1 MMLLPNKKGAILAT
15 SVYIDG
21 VLCADDAEI
30 TPPDI
35 EFMTATL
42 QASGEIEVPLAGLIN
57 SMELGINTQGISNRM
72 TALAQPQKH
81 KIVIN
86 AVQQVVGI
94 DGSTSNEQVKYTFTG
109 FGKKVPST
117 STKQGEASSQEY
129 TVSVLS
135 YKSVVGGEVITN
147 VNKLTGDCV
156 VNGVN
161 YGTSIRNLL

>member
-1 MMLLPNKKGAILAT
+1 MMLLPTKKGAILAT

-21 VLCADDAEI
+21 LLCADDAEI
-30 TPPDI
+30 TPPDV

-42 QASGEIEVPLAGLIN
+42 QASGEIEVPLAGLLN

-72 TALAQPQKH
+72 SRLAQPQKH
-81 KIVIN
+81 KIVVN

-94 DGSTSNEQVKYTFTG
+94 DGLTYNEQVKYTFTG

-117 STKQGEASSQEY
+117 ATKQGEASTQEY
-129 TVSVLS
+129 TVSVIS
-135 YKSVVGGEVITN
+135 YKAVVGGEVITN
-147 VNKLTGDCV
+147 VNKLTGDCT

-161 YGTSIRNLL
+161 YGIGIRALL

>member
-1 MMLLPNKKGAILAT
+1 MMLLPTKKGAILAT

-30 TPPDI
+30 TPPDV

-42 QASGEIEVPLAGLIN
+42 QGAGEIEVPLAGLVN

-72 TALAQPQKH
+72 TKLAQPQKH

-94 DGSTSNEQVKYTFTG
+94 DGSTINEQIKYTVTG

-117 STKQGEASSQEY
+117 ATKQGEASSQEY
-129 TVSVLS
+129 TVSVTS
-135 YKSVVGGEVITN
+135 YKAVVDGEVIIN
-147 VNKLTGDCV
+147 IDKLTGDCV

-161 YGTSIRNLL
+161 YGTSIRSLL

>member
-1 MMLLPNKKGAILAT
+1 MLLPTKKGAILAT

-30 TPPDI
+30 TPPDV

-42 QASGEIEVPLAGLIN
+42 QGAGEIEVPLAGLVN

-72 TALAQPQKH
+72 TKLAQPQKH

-94 DGSTSNEQVKYTFTG
+94 DGSTINEQIKYTVTG

-117 STKQGEASSQEY
+117 ATKQGEASSQEY
-129 TVSVLS
+129 TVSVTS
-135 YKSVVGGEVITN
+135 YKAVVDGEVIIN
-147 VNKLTGDCV
+147 IDKLTGDCV

-161 YGTSIRNLL
+161 YGTSIRSLL